1 MFCSEPIIFNEER
14 VYKKTSSFYKL
25 IASFDFIATF
35 VLTRYI
41 LDLTLPVTELLQGK
55 EINMADASNLLN
67 SMKNIIPSKL
77 NTGNEFHN
85 SFCRIILET
94 ANKVSINE
102 FKPRTATFQTN
113 HKNIPSESVSA
124 DYF

>member
-1 MFCSEPIIFNEER
+1 MRRGFIKR
-14 VYKKTSSFYKL
+14 HHLSFYKL
-25 IASFDFIATF
+25 VASFDFTATF
-35 VLTRYI
+35 VLTKYI

-55 EINMADASNLLN
+55 EINMADAPNLLN

-85 SFCRIILET
+85 NFYRIILET
-94 ANKVSINE
+94 ANKISINE
-102 FKPRTATFQTN
+102 IKPRTATFQTN
-113 HKNIPSESVSA
+113 RNNVPSESVSA